1 MSVDAEPTSPAR
13 MRAPIAV
20 VALGIFVTGFGW
32 PGIIGRIPFTLL
44 LKNQL
49 GLGAD
54 EVAAFWAVATIAW
67 YCKPLVGLICDAF
80 PLFGT
85 RRRAYMLWGSLL
97 SGVFWL
103 AFAIVPRRYLPFMIL
118 MTALNAAMVFVSTS
132 VGGLQVE
139 TGQRFGATGRL
150 ASLRSAMEGCM
161 YLFGGPI
168 GGFLAARAFGWT
180 AATGALVM
188 FAFVP
193 VVVLLQREPKT
204 ARANASVFK
213 AAGAKLRAIVRSR
226 PMLATTGLVFLFFLA
241 PGFQTPLLYYQQDVL
256 KVDAAFM
263 GLLQMLGGAGY
274 LVGAAVY
281 VALCR
286 RLPLRV
292 SLAIGIAVCGTG
304 VLLYLRY
311 DSPRAAAI
319 IEATYAVLYTL
330 GSLPLYDLVARATPK
345 GSESFGFGL
354 TMSVQN
360 VALFA
365 ISDVVGSRLYSH
377 YHVGFKSL
385 VWINALSTLAV
396 LLFLPLLPKT
406 LLEAREAARPGAGVA
421 GAP

>member
-1 MSVDAEPTSPAR
+1 MTAEAEPTSPAR
-13 MRAPIAV
+13 MRAAV
-20 VALGIFVTGFGW
+20 VVVAVGIFVTGFGW
-32 PGIIGRIPFTLL
+32 PGIIGRLPFTLL

-54 EVAAFWAVATIAW
+54 DVAAFWAVATIAW
-67 YCKPLVGLICDAF
+67 YCKPLVGLVCDAF

-103 AFAIVPRRYLPFMIL
+103 GFLIVPRRYVPFMVV

-139 TGQRFGATGRL
+139 TGQRFAATGRL
-150 ASLRSAMEGCM
+150 ASLRSAVEGCM
-161 YLFGGPI
+161 YLAAGPI
-168 GGFLAARAFGWT
+168 GGFLATRAFAWT
-180 AATGALVM
+180 GLAGALVL

-193 VVVLLQREPKT
+193 VVAFLQREPHT
-204 ARANASVFK
+204 ARVDTSVFK
-213 AAGAKLRAIVRSR
+213 AAGTQLRTIVRSR
-226 PMLATTGLVFLFFLA
+226 PMLATSGLVFLFFLA
-241 PGFQTPLLYYQQDVL
+241 PGFQTPILYYQQDVL
-256 KVDAAFM
+256 KVDAEFM
-263 GLLQMLGGAGY
+263 GVLQMLGGVGY
-274 LVGAAVY
+274 LLGAAVY
-281 VALCR
+281 AAVCR
-286 RLPLRV
+286 RLPLRLT
-292 SLAIGIAVCGTG
+292 LAAGIALCGAG

-311 DSPRAAAI
+311 DSPKAAAT
-319 IEATYAVLYTL
+319 IELTYAFLYTL

-354 TMSVQN
+354 MMSVRN
-360 VALFA
+360 LALFA

-396 LLFLPLLPKT
+396 LLFLPALPKV
-406 LLEAREAARPGAGVA
+406 LLAARESSQAPRPA
-421 GAP
+421 